1 MSRDS
6 TPGFSAGASAPG
18 GAPTLNDHGH
28 RPADNNRVPP
38 GGGRRSF
45 ANPSPAEIVVRN
57 RQISLTPRNGISLCE
72 LLRNDRA
79 TRSVPIV
86 VLTADGR
93 PQVCQSAYRAGATR
107 VLAKPCLPHDLWR
120 ELEQLCTHQ

>member
-28 RPADNNRVPP
+28 RPADNNRVLP

-57 RQISLTPRNGISLCE
+57 RQISLTPRSANQTRENQVQSGARRHRKPGIVGNVGIVE
-72 LLRNDRA
+72 
-79 TRSVPIV
+79 SV
-86 VLTADGR
+86 T
-93 PQVCQSAYRAGATR
+93 Y
-107 VLAKPCLPHDLWR
+107 KF
-120 ELEQLCTHQ
+120 